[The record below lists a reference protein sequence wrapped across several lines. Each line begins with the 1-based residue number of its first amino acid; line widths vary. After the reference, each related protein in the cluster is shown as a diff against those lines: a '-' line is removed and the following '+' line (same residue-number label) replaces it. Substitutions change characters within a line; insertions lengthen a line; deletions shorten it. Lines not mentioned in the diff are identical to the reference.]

1 MYIGIVD
8 KTKRTLQQVAI
19 DKSVQ
24 ISADGIMALLV
35 DSLDVI
41 RILEDKCRSQY
52 SEGKADGMEKMATIL
67 AGQTERLIDE
77 SR

>member
-1 MYIGIVD
+1 MYIGIVN

-19 DKSVQ
+19 DKTAQ
-24 ISADGIMALLV
+24 ISADGIMTLLV

-41 RILEDKCRSQY
+41 QILENECRSQY
-52 SEGKADGMEKMATIL
+52 SEGKADGMETMATIL
-67 AGQTERLIDE
+67 SGQAKRSE

>member
-1 MYIGIVD
+1 MYMGRVE

-24 ISADGIMALLV
+24 ISADGIMTLLV

-41 RILEDKCRSQY
+41 QILENECRTQY
-52 SEGKADGMEKMATIL
+52 SEGKIDGMERMAEL
-67 AGQTERLIDE
+67 LCGAERSE
-77 SR
+77 